1 MEIKSNWAR
10 LALAAVVV
18 LLAATGGITLANM
31 AALNDLEQQ
40 LGSLFSQS
48 EAVTQPGSDTSA
60 SPTAVGGDAASSPG
74 ETQALQPTAT
84 PFPHPIQVVFPGA
97 SDLLV
102 LSSAHPVVEIA
113 LRVSEAITLSQLT
126 AQLTLIH
133 RVEGEK
139 QKSVLSPGVYEV
151 YAASDKYEAHASMIE
166 AQRELVIRLPFSAA
180 KLPPAGAYEGIL
192 QITSQDFAPLAKPV
206 NVVVV
211 RTAYGLQSRAFQAP
225 DGEKMI
231 VISGVRD
238 IEDWLAQW
246 NHAQADISWNAYT
259 LKLWEPNLLP
269 GARVEIVSS
278 ELADLASGRSGILEV
293 TPGVVESLAQPV
305 TVSLAPS
312 GIFYPGAYSGVIN
325 FVLPGG
331 ALQQSI
337 PVKALLR
344 DSLWMP
350 FWVILIGVLVS
361 GYAFRYLLGDVSK
374 NMAYQR
380 HLIQQAYDE
389 LVETRAFPRNPTCD
403 DIKDLLVNAS
413 AALHWNDYTRAAAE
427 LKSANDKLALLKEVE
442 SLLAQVESIQGSQQH
457 RMVKQAQ
464 TAYQQGDLANAR
476 KLLLEYLE
484 SQKPTVKAFITGLP
498 PQPIARVAV
507 QTTNG
512 GFYFPAGAAITL
524 VRPTSASFRLYHSA
538 ADISQPQ
545 ESDLV
550 GQVNWSFA
558 QAGAADDPVK
568 DGATLSMTFTQTGL
582 FLLKAKADQAG
593 IEGRLT
599 IRVIEDPAITAL
611 RNQALLSTLAWAVI
625 ASVAGLLYIE
635 ARIPTFGS
643 AQDYLLALGWALGL
657 GVASKPTESLVA
669 TTLKSL
675 SGRAPAPP
683 TGEKPAVVAQTPAKP
698 EPQEPK
704 GGEEIK
710 VPALEDRLTR
720 KQVEE
725 KLKQAGLTL
734 EPDPKDAGEDWI
746 IVLESVAPKP
756 GEPAGAGKKVTVKF
770 TKPGADKTNEDK
782 ENPGDG

>member
-18 LLAATGGITLANM
+18 LLAATGGFTLANM
-31 AALNDLEQQ
+31 ASLNDLEQQ

-48 EAVTQPGSDTSA
+48 GAVSQPGGDTSA
-60 SPTAVGGDAASSPG
+60 SPAAAGEDAASSPS
-74 ETQALQPTAT
+74 ETQAPQPTAT

-113 LRVSEAITLSQLT
+113 LRVSDTITVSQLT

-133 RVEGEK
+133 RVEGEN

-151 YAASDKYEAHASMIE
+151 YAASDTYEAHASMIE
-166 AQRELVIRLPFSAA
+166 AKKELAIRLPFSAA
-180 KLPPAGAYEGIL
+180 RLPPAGKYEAVL
-192 QITSQDFAPLAKPV
+192 QITSQGFAPLAKLV

-211 RTAYGLQSRAFQAP
+211 RPAYGLQSRPFQAP

-238 IEDWLAQW
+238 IEDWLSQW
-246 NHAQADISWNAYT
+246 NHAQADIAWNAYT
-259 LKLWEPNLLP
+259 LKIWEPNLLP

-278 ELADLASGRSGILEV
+278 ELADLASGRSGILAV
-293 TPGVVESLAQPV
+293 TPSVVEDLAQPV

-325 FVLPGG
+325 VVLPGG

-389 LVETRAFPRNPTCD
+389 LVETRAFPRNPACD

-413 AALHWNDYTRAAAE
+413 AALHWNDYTRAAAD

-442 SLLAQVESIQGSQQH
+442 SRLAQVESDPGSQAQPL
-457 RMVKQAQ
+457 VKQSQ

-476 KLLLEYLE
+476 NLLLKYQE
-484 SQKPTVKAFITGLP
+484 SQKPTVKVYVTGLP
-498 PQPIARVAV
+498 VQPVARVAV
-507 QTTNG
+507 QTANG

-524 VRPTSASFRLYHSA
+524 VRPASASFRLYHSP
-538 ADISQPQ
+538 ADFSQPQ

-550 GQVNWSFA
+550 GQVKWSFA
-558 QAGAADDPVK
+558 QGGVADVPVK
-568 DGATLSMTFTQTGL
+568 DGATLAMSFTRTGR
-582 FLLKAKADQAG
+582 FVLKAKADQAG

-599 IRVIEDPAITAL
+599 IRVIEDPAIIAL
-611 RNQALLSTLAWAVI
+611 RNQALLSTLVWAVI

-635 ARIPTFGS
+635 ARMPTFGS

-657 GVASKPTESLVA
+657 GVASKPTESLV
-669 TTLKSL
+669 TTVLKAL
-675 SGRAPAPP
+675 SGIAPAPP
-683 TGEKPAVVAQTPAKP
+683 AGGKPAVVTQTPAEP
-698 EPQEPK
+698 EPQEPTT
-704 GGEEIK
+704 GEEIK
-710 VPALEDRLTR
+710 VPALEDKLTR

-734 EPDPKDAGEDWI
+734 EPDPKEAGEDWI
-746 IVLESVAPKP
+746 IVLESVDPKP
-756 GEPAGAGKKVTVKF
+756 GEPAGTDKKVKVKF
-770 TKPGADKTNEDK
+770 TEPGSDKTEQDK
-782 ENPGDG
+782 DHPGDG